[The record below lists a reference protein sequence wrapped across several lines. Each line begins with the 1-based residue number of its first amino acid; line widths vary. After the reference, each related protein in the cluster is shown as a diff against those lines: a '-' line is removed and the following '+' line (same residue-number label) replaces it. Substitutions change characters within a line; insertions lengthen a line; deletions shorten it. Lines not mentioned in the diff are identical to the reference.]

1 VETTLLCD
9 TSIDCYIAE
18 QNGIAARERL
28 YSYKI
33 RAERRG
39 RLRVSLY
46 DMRMRFINIGH
57 PSHTLRLLFSMLA
70 LGLFATAV
78 ASVVSSAQEPED
90 APAAAFKRVCSSC
103 HDSDRILA
111 TRRTRT
117 QWEEIIEKM
126 IDRGAEG
133 TSEDFTTAEVYLLR
147 VSGRVNVNRAQ
158 AQDIVAVLSVVRKD
172 ADAIVEYRKTNG
184 EFKDFDA
191 VCKVPGIDLE
201 KLKQGRDAIA
211 F

>member
-1 VETTLLCD
+1 MHVMNTPD
-9 TSIDCYIAE
+9 
-18 QNGIAARERL
+18 
-28 YSYKI
+28 
-33 RAERRG
+33 
-39 RLRVSLY
+39 
-46 DMRMRFINIGH
+46 
-57 PSHTLRLLFSMLA
+57 PSRTLRSLPAVMLVA
-70 LGLFATAV
+70 LVATIGTVV
-78 ASVVSSAQEPED
+78 ASSAQQPED
-90 APAAAFKRVCSSC
+90 APAAAFRRVCSSC

-133 TSEDFTTAEVYLLR
+133 TSEDFTTAEEYLLR

-158 AQDIVAVLSVVRKD
+158 AKDIVSVLSVTQKD
-172 ADAIVEYRKTNG
+172 ADAIIEYRKTNG

-191 VCKVPGIDLE
+191 LCKVPGIDLE
-201 KLKQGRDAIA
+201 KLKQGRDGIA

>member
-1 VETTLLCD
+1 MYVMKFG
-9 TSIDCYIAE
+9 Y
-18 QNGIAARERL
+18 
-28 YSYKI
+28 
-33 RAERRG
+33 
-39 RLRVSLY
+39 
-46 DMRMRFINIGH
+46 
-57 PSHTLRLLFSMLA
+57 PSHTFRLLTAVFIV
-70 LGLFATAV
+70 GLFAAAGAV
-78 ASVVSSAQEPED
+78 VVSSAQQPED
-90 APAAAFKRVCSSC
+90 APAAAFRRVCSSC
-103 HDSDRILA
+103 HDAERILA

-158 AQDIVAVLSVVRKD
+158 ASDIVAVLSVTQKD
-172 ADAIVEYRKTNG
+172 ADAIIEYRKANG

-191 VCKVPGIDLE
+191 LCKVPGIDLE